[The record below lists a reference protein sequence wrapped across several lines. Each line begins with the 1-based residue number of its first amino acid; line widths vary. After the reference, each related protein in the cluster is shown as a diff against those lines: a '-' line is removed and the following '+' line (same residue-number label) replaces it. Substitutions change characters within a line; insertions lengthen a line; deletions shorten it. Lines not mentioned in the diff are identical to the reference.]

1 MEKMRKLPDAEFD
14 IMTAVWELES
24 PVAANAVLKH
34 LGKTWKIQALISLML
49 RLVDKGFLRTEKIG
63 RDRVYYPLV
72 AQEDYLKFETNS
84 FIKQYHNNS
93 LIRLVNTLY
102 DDEALTDEDIDKL
115 IEWTKERRK

>member
-1 MEKMRKLPDAEFD
+1 
-14 IMTAVWELES
+14 MTAVWELEA

-63 RDRVYYPLV
+63 NDRFYYPIV
-72 AQEDYLKFETNS
+72 EQEDYLKFETNK
-84 FIKQYHNNS
+84 FIKQYHKNS
-93 LIRLVNTLY
+93 FINFVNTLY
-102 DDEALTDEDIDKL
+102 DDKALTDEDIDEL